1 MSATLID
8 EHRLGGVTTQ
18 ATMTLQA
25 ALKNSSRSVAD
36 LPLSPG
42 GVHPLYGSAHSGAD
56 GLHIGYRSQILAPL
70 LEGDERTL
78 HEVLFEQLAGAL
90 VQLWF

>member
-18 ATMTLQA
+18 ATITLQA

-36 LPLSPG
+36 LPPFSRWSS
-42 GVHPLYGSAHSGAD
+42 SA
-56 GLHIGYRSQILAPL
+56 
-70 LEGDERTL
+70 
-78 HEVLFEQLAGAL
+78 
-90 VQLWF
+90 LWLGT